1 MSDEKDRF
9 RVALVQM
16 RSGRDVREN
25 LLEAEAFIRDAARKG
40 AQFIQ
45 TPENTLLMET
55 ETARLFERIAPEEA
69 TESHPALFGPRQEPR
84 HLASYR
90 FHRHQG
96 RRKARRKPGLSLR
109 SRRADR
115 API

>member
-1 MSDEKDRF
+1 MPDKKDRF

-55 ETARLFERIAPEEA
+55 ETARLFERIAPKKQPKP
-69 TESHPALFGPRQEPR
+69 SRISPPWPR
-84 HLASYR
+84 ASASG
-90 FHRHQG
+90 FISV
-96 RRKARRKPGLSLR
+96 PSPSR
-109 SRRADR
+109 SAKS
-115 API
+115 AP